1 MAMFD
6 RIRDR
11 MQNRGNAR
19 AFRSPSRS
27 FGENAPEMQDGMNQA
42 DQIDAILRSQTDS
55 VREARQM
62 GERHAAEAYIRDAGM
77 TLNRDKGA
85 AADEGRI
92 MNRQRLN
99 EATELL
105 LKYKAGK
112 KSVDN
117 RVIRAQQW
125 WKLRN
130 WEQIEANRGTKGA
143 QTKKSNTGWLWNC
156 VVGKHAD
163 YIDAYPEPVI
173 LPREQSDKEEATK
186 LSKIVPVVLEMN
198 GFKESYNNAGWQ
210 KLQEGTGVYG
220 IFWDPD
226 KLNGLGDISIKK
238 VNILNLFWEPG
249 IEDIQDSRNVFYCT
263 LTDKDILIQQYPEL
277 EGQLKLNKLSLEKYK
292 TDDNVDLDKKCVV
305 IDWYYH
311 TYEGPKKI
319 LQYCKYVDEICLYS
333 SEEEAQQNRFFA
345 GAQNDT
351 MGATGMTGA
360 QGMMGATGMT
370 GATGGMMGQGGMA
383 GGGMGAQMPAQEYRG
398 YYEHGLY
405 PFVLDDLYP
414 VEGSPAG
421 YGMIDIAKDTQTDI
435 DTLSQAMVLNAACRA
450 TPRNFIKKDGA
461 VNEEEYADWSK
472 PFVHTSGMLGEDSIR
487 SIKVESMGGEA
498 LNMLQ
503 QKIDEIKFITG
514 NTDVNNGGVPSGVT
528 AASAIAAL
536 KEDSGRSSKDL
547 SSASYRAFG
556 KICNMVIEL
565 IRQFYDIPRQ
575 FRIIGQDGNEEFT
588 SYDNSGIK
596 AQPVFNGGMAEDGIR
611 LPVFDI
617 EVRAQR
623 ENAYTKMSQ
632 NELAIQFYNMGVL
645 NPQNT
650 DTALML
656 IEMMDFRGKEE
667 LRQKI
672 QANGTIQDTLMQVA
686 QIAMALAQKYDPAV
700 GNELG
705 MILQGVAAD
714 TGMQQMAM
722 GSTGQAPA
730 GLASTDAMAK
740 ANDANENALVRR
752 ARERSANASRPD

>member
-1 MAMFD
+1 MAVFD
-6 RIRDR
+6 RIRNGLKGVRGQDSGVR
-11 MQNRGNAR
+11 GQGSGVRGIPEAYEGMQN
-19 AFRSPSRS
+19 
-27 FGENAPEMQDGMNQA
+27 EGMNQA
-42 DQIDAILRSQTDS
+42 QQIDALLRSQTSS
-55 VREARQM
+55 VQDARRQ
-62 GERHAAEAYIRDAGM
+62 GEKDAAEAYIRDAGM
-77 TLNRDKGA
+77 TLNREKGTR
-85 AADEGRI
+85 ADDGRI
-92 MNRQRLN
+92 MNRERLN
-99 EATELL
+99 EATKLL
-105 LKYKAGK
+105 LQYKAGK
-112 KSVDN
+112 ASVDR
-117 RVIRAQQW
+117 RVVKAQQW

-143 QTKKSNTGWLWNC
+143 QTKKSNTAWLWNC
-156 VVGKHAD
+156 IIGKHAD

-173 LPREQSDKEEATK
+173 LPREQGDKEEAQK
-186 LSKIVPVVLEMN
+186 LSKIVPVVLQMN
-198 GFKESYNNAGWQ
+198 GFEDEYNSAGWQ

-220 IFWDPD
+220 VFWDPN

-238 VNILNLFWEPG
+238 ENIMNLFWEPG
-249 IEDIQDSRNVFYCT
+249 VDDIQDSRNVFFCT
-263 LTDKDILIQQYPEL
+263 LMDKDVLIGQYPEL
-277 EGQLKLNKLSLEKYK
+277 QGQLKVNKLSLEKYR

-311 TYEGPKKI
+311 TYEGPRKI

-333 SEEEAQQNRFFA
+333 SEEEAQRM
-345 GAQNDT
+345 AQDSST
-351 MGATGMTGA
+351 ALGMTQGA
-360 QGMMGATGMT
+360 LGMT
-370 GATGGMMGQGGMA
+370 QEAPGMTQGAPGMTQGTGISGM
-383 GGGMGAQMPAQEYRG
+383 QMPAQPYKG
-398 YYEHGLY
+398 FYEHGLY
-405 PFVLDDLYP
+405 PFVLDPMYP

-450 TPRNFIKKDGA
+450 TPRYFTKKDGA
-461 VNEEEYADWSK
+461 INEEEFADWSK
-472 PFVHTSGMLGEDSIR
+472 PFVHTSGMLGEDSL
-487 SIKVESMGGEA
+487 KPVEVLQMGSEVQN
-498 LNMLQ
+498 LLQ
-503 QKIDEIKFITG
+503 QKIDEIKFVTG

-536 KEDSGRSSKDL
+536 KEDSGRSSKD
-547 SSASYRAFG
+547 SSKASYRAYSQLV
-556 KICNMVIEL
+556 NMVIEL

-588 SYDNSGIK
+588 TYDNSMIQP
-596 AQPVFNGGMAEDGIR
+596 QPVFNGGMAEDGMR

-617 EVRAQR
+617 EVRSQR

-686 QIAMALAQKYDPAV
+686 QIAMALAEKYDPAIAQQ
-700 GNELG
+700 LG

-714 TGMQQMAM
+714 TGMQQMAQA
-722 GSTGQAPA
+722 GGGAAPA
-730 GLASTDAMAK
+730 PAALGSGDAMAK
-740 ANDANENALVRR
+740 ASDANENALVRR
-752 ARERSANASRPD
+752 AKERAANASRPG